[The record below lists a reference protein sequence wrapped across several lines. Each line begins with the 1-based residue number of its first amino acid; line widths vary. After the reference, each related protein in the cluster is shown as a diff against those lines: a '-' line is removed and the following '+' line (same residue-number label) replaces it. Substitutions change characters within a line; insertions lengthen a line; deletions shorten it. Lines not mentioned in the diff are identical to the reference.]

1 MIRKQNNNKKKN
13 NGKGK
18 RAIRKRGLSPY
29 LKWLSAGFFI
39 GIVAIGF
46 LFAFIGEDIEAITG
60 QLDYFRPS
68 FTTRIYDVNGRLID
82 ELFTENREHI
92 ELNQVPPLLKAAFI
106 ASEDQ
111 YFYDHAGID
120 PSGIARAL
128 WQDII
133 HWEIV
138 EGASTITQQLSRNLF
153 LTHRRTVTRK
163 IQETILA
170 FMLEKENTK
179 DEILES
185 YLNQIY
191 FGHGAYGVKTAAQIY
206 FGKNVDSLNLAEMA
220 ILVGIPRSPNNF
232 SPYTNFER
240 AKQQQARV
248 LRRLYESGH
257 ISAEEM
263 EDALETPIV
272 LTGLQKRP
280 QEYPYFVDHV
290 LKELLAE
297 FDEEMVFS
305 GGLKVYTTL
314 DKELQNTA
322 YHVFADS
329 GHQGGVLIMDPHN
342 GFIKAM
348 VGGRDYQESKFNRTT
363 QARRQPGSAFKPFIY
378 ATAMENGYTP
388 SNIFV
393 DEPLEFPNGWKPQN
407 YERTFSG
414 PLTLREALERSTNIV
429 AIKLL
434 QAVGTDRVINTTKRF
449 GVQSHLENNLSLA
462 LGTSDITLLEMVRGY
477 SAFANG
483 GKIPEPIAIVKIED
497 FDGNVIYENTPTT
510 RTAISQETSY
520 IMARML
526 QGVIQRGTAGRAQI
540 DRPAGG
546 KTGST
551 EDFVDAWF
559 VGFTPD
565 LVCGIYI
572 GNDDRTPLGA
582 SQTGG
587 IIAAPI
593 FASIMKEAHQDIP
606 HRDFEKPSNIVELR
620 VCRKTGLL
628 PTPSC
633 AATLVMPFKAGT
645 APANACTQCLEG

>member
-1 MIRKQNNNKKKN
+1 MIKKRPPNKKN
-13 NGKGK
+13 SGKGK
-18 RAIRKRGLSPY
+18 RLVRTQNIFGFW
-29 LKWLSAGFFI
+29 KWLCAGFLI
-39 GIVAIGF
+39 GIAIIST
-46 LFAFIGEDIEAITG
+46 LFVVYREDLQEISG
-60 QLDYFRPS
+60 QIDYFRPS
-68 FTTRIYDVNGRLID
+68 FTTRIYDVNGMLID
-82 ELFTENREHI
+82 ELFTENREYI
-92 ELNQVPPLLKAAFI
+92 QLDYVPPLLQAAFI

-111 YFYDHAGID
+111 HFYDHAGID

-133 HWEIV
+133 HWSIV

-153 LTHRRTVTRK
+153 LTHRRTVGRK
-163 IQETILA
+163 IQETLLA
-170 FMLEKENTK
+170 FMLEQRNTK
-179 DEILES
+179 EEILES

-206 FGKNVDSLNLAEMA
+206 FGKDVHGLNLAEMA

-232 SPYTNFER
+232 SPYTNFDR
-240 AKQQQARV
+240 AKQQQGRV
-248 LRRLYESGH
+248 LRRLYETGH
-257 ISAEEM
+257 ITAEEM
-263 EDALETPIV
+263 EEALETPIV

-297 FDEEMVFS
+297 FDEEVVFS
-305 GGLKVYTTL
+305 GGLKVYTAL

-322 YHVFADS
+322 YQVFTES
-329 GHQGGVLIMDPHN
+329 GYQGGVLVMNPYN
-342 GFIKAM
+342 GHIKAM

-388 SNIFV
+388 STVFV
-393 DEPLEFPNGWKPQN
+393 DGPVEFPNGWKPQN
-407 YERTFSG
+407 YERTFLG
-414 PLTLREALERSTNIV
+414 PMTLREALERSTNIV

-483 GKIPEPIAIVKIED
+483 GKIPEPIAIIKVED
-497 FDGNVIYENTPTT
+497 FDGNVIYENNSSA
-510 RTAISQETSY
+510 RTAVSQETSY

-526 QGVIQRGTAGRAQI
+526 EGVIQRGTAGRARI
-540 DRPAGG
+540 ERPAGG

-551 EDFVDAWF
+551 EEFIDAWF

-593 FASIMKEAHQDIP
+593 FSSIMKEAHRDLP
-606 HRDFEKPSNIVELR
+606 VRDFEKPSNIVEIR

-628 PTPSC
+628 PGPSC
-633 AATLVMPFKAGT
+633 PASVVMPFQAGT
-645 APANACTQCLEG
+645 VPATSCTQCPSG